1 MRFRR
6 CCEVL
11 VLSVISCIGNVLL
24 MSVSIVNSNIAI
36 VLGIIAAVILV
47 ITLLIALFLRKR
59 LLIAIA
65 LIKEGSRFVHC

>member
-1 MRFRR
+1 
-6 CCEVL
+6 
-11 VLSVISCIGNVLL
+11 VLSVISRIGNILL
-24 MSVSIVNSNIAI
+24 ISVSIVNSNIAI